1 MFRHPV
7 ARWLLVA
14 AYLLV
19 VGVWSSAAAPVALV
33 AAGLAVIVGLVPGP
47 VLVLAAVAAYLRHRP
62 APPATA

>member
-7 ARWLLVA
+7 ARWLLLA

-33 AAGLAVIVGLVPGP
+33 AAGLAVIVSAVPGP

-62 APPATA
+62 VRPATA